1 MKIIA
6 LALALATLTTQSQVT
21 GALNTAVNA
30 MLDAAGSGNRQATK
44 VVPIVTEGGGNAGF
58 AQIVGSGS
66 AVSRTNAVVEI
77 ARPAPGAGAISALIP
92 VSAVDTAGGTFHRVY
107 GVGIDAL
114 INYKS

>member
-1 MKIIA
+1 MKLIA
-6 LALALATLTTQSQVT
+6 IVLALATFAPQSQVT

-30 MLDAAGSGNRQATK
+30 MLDAAGSGNHQATK
-44 VVPIVTEGGGNAGF
+44 VVPIVTEGGGDAGF

-77 ARPAPGAGAISALIP
+77 ARPAPGAGAISVLVP
-92 VSAVDTAGGTFHRVY
+92 VSSVDTNGGTLHRVY

-114 INYKS
+114 IGYSH